1 MTQITLQAVPGTFAV
16 TKLGMTSPTPEW
28 ATRGIFTSIT
38 RTPDELSIVCPEEYV
53 PADVPSERGWRCLRV
68 AGRLDFSMVGTLAA
82 LLNPLAQAKI
92 TVFVLST
99 FDTDYLF
106 VRGEDFAV
114 SLQALGRTG
123 HRFAVSD

>member
-1 MTQITLQAVPGTFAV
+1 MKHITLQPVPGTFAV
-16 TKLGMTSPTPEW
+16 TKLGISSPTPEW

-38 RTPDELSIVCPEEYV
+38 RTPDELSIVCPEENV

-68 AGRLDFSMVGTLAA
+68 AGRLDFSMVGTLAS
-82 LLNPLAQAKI
+82 LVNPLAQAKI

-114 SLQALGRTG
+114 ALQALGRTG
-123 HRFAVSD
+123 HRFAVSG